1 MPKLGNFTEKYT
13 LWAKFLAVIVD
24 ICDTSFMERHQ
35 KKNTN
40 VNIDFELWVKAL
52 PELKRR
58 KLSLS
63 AFVEMALDDFIKR
76 STKQNERIADER
88 NSTSQ
93 QPEADS
99 QEALSRSES
108 NQEAEKGGQ
117 SS

>member
-1 MPKLGNFTEKYT
+1 
-13 LWAKFLAVIVD
+13 
-24 ICDTSFMERHQ
+24 MERNQ

-76 STKQNERIADER
+76 SKKQNERIADER
-88 NSTSQ
+88 NSTSSQ
-93 QPEADS
+93 QEADS
-99 QEALSRSES
+99 QEALSGSEG
-108 NQEAEKGGQ
+108 NKETQEGGE